1 VGKDFGAPGA
11 FIAQTTALGSTMPG
25 HHVFNGRIEGK
36 RRLNLREAQNGYSSR
51 PCTESLPSRNSPQ
64 RILPCL
70 VAFAV
75 ISLLTA
81 SSVSVVFSQTSAS
94 PNVPSPKVLSSPN
107 YQTGGNFGSSVASHG
122 NIMVVAADYETV
134 NGYYRAGR
142 VYVYDSMT
150 GSLLR
155 TLISPKLQT
164 DDYFGTFLALG
175 NGTVAI
181 GTNETVDGYVG
192 AGSVYLFNVTSG
204 ALIREFTSPHPQTN
218 GGFSYPYLIVNGT
231 LVMGSNESTNGIPGA
246 GILYLFSITSGNL
259 LDNLTSPNPTR
270 GGTFGNEAAIVGH
283 TIIVGAYYE
292 NVANG
297 AFGANGI
304 THAGRV
310 YIFSLPSNTLV
321 RTLVSPNPQFNGEF
335 GDFVLA
341 LSDDRVAVAAQS
353 EAACSA
359 SLGECEGRVYIF
371 NITTGALLSTI
382 SNPDNFQYGE
392 FGWDIATSGDSL
404 VVGAPWD
411 GGATSTGSVG
421 SNTFSGNAYVFSVTT
436 GKPVL
441 NLTSP
446 TAQANGNFGWSVAL
460 SDNILV
466 VSAQGE
472 AVGGDGGA
480 GQVYV
485 YDLANVNN
493 STSTTT
499 SSTTSSTTSVSSSS
513 TQSLT
518 STSTSASSTAGGGI
532 PEFPYQS
539 LAAVVLTIGVVGSYL
554 LTTRNRYRRAS

>member
-1 VGKDFGAPGA
+1 M
-11 FIAQTTALGSTMPG
+11 L
-25 HHVFNGRIEGK
+25 
-36 RRLNLREAQNGYSSR
+36 
-51 PCTESLPSRNSPQ
+51 
-64 RILPCL
+64 
-70 VAFAV
+70 
-75 ISLLTA
+75 LLTT

-94 PNVPSPKVLSSPN
+94 PSVPSFRVLSSPN
-107 YQTGGNFGSSVASHG
+107 HQAGGNFGSFVASHR
-122 NIMVVAADYETV
+122 NITVVAADYETV

-142 VYVYDSMT
+142 VYVYDSIT

-175 NGTVAI
+175 NETVAV
-181 GTNETVDGYVG
+181 GTNETVNGFVG
-192 AGSVYLFNVTSG
+192 AGSVYVFNVTSG

-218 GGFSYPYLIVNGT
+218 GGFSYPYLIVNST
-231 LVMGSNESTNGIPGA
+231 LVMGSNEGTNGIPGA
-246 GILYLFSITSGNL
+246 GILYLLSITSGEL
-259 LDNLTSPNPTR
+259 LDTLTSPGPTR

-283 TIIVGAYYE
+283 TIIIGAYLE
-292 NVANG
+292 NANG
-297 AFGANGI
+297 K

-321 RTLVSPNPQFNGEF
+321 RTLVSPNPQVNGEF
-335 GDFVLA
+335 GGFVLA

-353 EAACSA
+353 EAGCSA
-359 SLGECEGRVYIF
+359 TLGECEGRVYIF
-371 NITTGALLSTI
+371 NVTTGALLSTI
-382 SNPDNFQYGE
+382 TNPDNPQYGE
-392 FGWDIATSGDSL
+392 FGWYIAANGDSL

-411 GGATSTGSVG
+411 GGATSTGSLG
-421 SNTFSGNAYVFSVTT
+421 NNTYSGNAYVFSVTT

-485 YDLANVNN
+485 YDLANIIN

-499 SSTTSSTTSVSSSS
+499 SSTTSVSSSG
-513 TQSLT
+513 TQTLT

-554 LTTRNRYRRAS
+554 LTTRHRYRRVS